1 MTEMHYY
8 TVYGLHL
15 SVDRPLTEVIQ
26 APPPDLGQDTVY
38 IHLVEEIPSLPMPP
52 GSDKSPFFVHP
63 YLDETGTSIL
73 QVWRDDVC
81 YYLAYRNGN
90 RFVVSRDGNNIWA
103 AWPPEMD
110 FGFVTAQILGPIL
123 GLVLR
128 LRNILVLHASV
139 VKHNENALAILGNTG
154 AGKSTTAAELC
165 RQGCQV
171 LSDDIAALY
180 NLDGVWWVSP
190 GYPRLRLWS
199 DTAETIYGRE
209 HNLRRIAPD
218 YLRWNKHYLEL
229 DGKTRDFINCPMPL
243 KAIFA
248 LNWSNLEN
256 DLLQISPL
264 SGAQALATL
273 DSNSFMEYLLDFNQ
287 RRLQLAALT
296 RLLSTVSIY
305 QILPIPDL
313 SKLPEMCKMIL
324 EKNDF
329 EENLTL

>member
-1 MTEMHYY
+1 MPAMHYY

-15 SVDRPLTEVIQ
+15 SADRPLTEVIDASPP
-26 APPPDLGQDTVY
+26 APGQDTVR
-38 IHLVEEIPSLPMPP
+38 IHLVKEIPSLPMPP
-52 GSDKSPFFVHP
+52 GTDEPPFFVHP
-63 YLDETGTSIL
+63 YLDETGASIL
-73 QVWRDDVC
+73 QVWRDDVR

-90 RFVVSRDGNNIWA
+90 RFVVSRDGNNVWA

-128 LRNILVLHASV
+128 LRGILVLHASV
-139 VKHNENALAILGNTG
+139 VTYKERALAILGNTG

-180 NLDGVWWVSP
+180 NVDGVWWVSP

-199 DTAETIYGRE
+199 ETAETLYGQD

-218 YLRWNKHYLEL
+218 YMRWDKHYLEL
-229 DGKTRDFINCPMPL
+229 DGKTRDFTNCPMPL

-256 DLLQISPL
+256 DYLQIESL

-273 DSNSFMEYLLDFNQ
+273 DSNSFMDYLLDFGQ
-287 RRLQLAALT
+287 RRLQLTALT
-296 RLLSTVSIY
+296 QLLSTVSVY
-305 QILPIPDL
+305 QVLPIPGL
-313 SKLPEMCKMIL
+313 EKLPEMCKMIL
-324 EKNDF
+324 EKNDI
-329 EENLTL
+329 EASPT